1 MFKTIINVER
11 QRRDQHNGGQ
21 YVYSR
26 FIEIDPDHKTVEIY
40 DRHRSNNGTPMR
52 QHDGFTFGFAVP
64 QGSTVKYLHSLIRA
78 NRELIERIID
88 GAETYYDNSNY
99 RGRLTPDGRDA
110 QLAFDAILNGGT

>member
-11 QRRDQHNGGQ
+11 QRRDHHNGGQ

-26 FIEIDPDHKTVEIY
+26 FVEIDPNTNTVEIY

-64 QGSTVKYLHSLIRA
+64 CGTTVAHLRSLIRA
-78 NRELIERIID
+78 NRELVERIIA
-88 GAETYYDNSNY
+88 GAETYYDNTNY
-99 RGRLTPDGRDA
+99 LGRLTPAGRDA
-110 QLAFDAILNGGT
+110 QLAFDAILNGDY